1 MNIKFIIPSL
11 LFAFVLITSG
21 CSKSAEDK
29 LTGHAWV
36 ITSLKATQGTFSM
49 DILAL
54 TDACIKDDQ
63 TTFNENGTATIDEGA
78 SKCNSTDPQTYD
90 GGTWALSEDEKTLS
104 LTSDGETVNWTLTKL
119 ETDLLEA
126 TASVVDP
133 TDLSVTVI
141 TATWAK
147 P

>member
-36 ITSLKATQGTFSM
+36 ITSLKGAQGGFTV
-49 DILAL
+49 DIFAL
-54 TDACIKDDQ
+54 TEACTKDDE
-63 TTFNENGTATIDEGA
+63 TTFNENGTVTVDEGA

-90 GGTWALSEDEKTLS
+90 GGTWVLSEDEKTLS
-104 LTSDGETVNWTLTKL
+104 MTSDGTTINWTLTKL